1 MTADVEDLIPIG
13 RFAEATRLSL
23 RALRLYDENGLLPPA
38 RVDSDTGYRY
48 YRPEQVRRATLIRLL
63 RRAGM
68 PLADVRLFL
77 ADPREERLAAYEAGL
92 VDELAD
98 RRRVLRHLRK
108 LLKEEPM
115 FDVGTK
121 HVPELRYVGR
131 TTRTTVTGLEP
142 FIVATIGELW
152 PAVGPTD
159 SAFTLYH
166 GPVNEQDD
174 GPVEVCVPTA
184 SGDRVLPAVEVAYTV
199 ATGPECEFPEILG
212 AYDAVWSWAKANGR
226 EPDGPPR
233 EIYRSDPA
241 AGEEARIEIAWPLK

>member
-1 MTADVEDLIPIG
+1 MEDLVPIG

-38 RVDSDTGYRY
+38 RVDADSGYRY
-48 YRPEQVRRATLIRLL
+48 YRPEQARRATLIRLL

-68 PLADVRLFL
+68 PLSDIRLFL
-77 ADPREERLAAYEAGL
+77 ADPRHERLTEYEAAL

-98 RRRVLRHLRK
+98 RRRVLRYLRK

-115 FDVGTK
+115 FDVRTK
-121 HVPELRYVGR
+121 HVAELRYVGR
-131 TTRTTVTGLEP
+131 TTRTTVDGLEP
-142 FIVATIGELW
+142 FIVKTIEELW
-152 PAVGPTD
+152 PSVEPTD
-159 SAFTLYH
+159 HAFTVYH

-184 SGDRVLPAVEVAYTV
+184 AGDRVLPAAEVAYTE
-199 ATGPECEFPEILG
+199 ATGAECEFPEILG
-212 AYDAVWSWAKANGR
+212 AYDAVWSWAKASGR
-226 EPDGPPR
+226 EPEGPPR